1 MTGNHARKIEYLKK
15 KASRISI
22 REGAAY
28 GLFDGFGLRY
38 ITPYALL
45 LGMSNTL
52 IGILISLPQM
62 LGTLIQL
69 LTLKFLEKGIH
80 RRTIAWVG
88 TSLQTLMW
96 FPIIFLGWLH
106 FNYNLNNMVI
116 SAGLMVFYSL
126 MVIFGGIVGP
136 AWSSWMG
143 DIIPRQ
149 IGTYFGLR
157 NRVVGFTT
165 ILAMLS
171 AGLILQHFNR
181 LGQPFMGFAIIFLIA
196 FTGRALSSALLK
208 RQYEPEFHP
217 QKEYYFTIWQFIRKI
232 PQSNFGKFVTYVALM
247 QFAVYISSPFFAVFI
262 LEDLH
267 FNYFQFTL
275 ITMTMPFVNMLLM
288 PAWGRFADRFG
299 NLRVVRLTGFCL
311 PIIPA
316 LWVLAVFFI
325 DRPVL
330 AVLYL
335 ILVETLSGFAWA
347 GFNLTTVNFIY
358 DAVTRQRM
366 AICVAYYNIFNGI
379 GMFLGGLIG
388 GLIADLPFQFHR
400 FSALALVLM
409 LSALIRLLVS
419 AVMLPLIREV
429 REVDHFDIKEA
440 RKRLAML
447 SPVDILRVLSLKLGN
462 PRH

>member
-69 LTLKFLEKGIH
+69 LTLKFLEKGIR

-88 TSLQTLMW
+88 TFLQTLMW
-96 FPIIFLGWLH
+96 FPIILLGWLH
-106 FNYNLNNMVI
+106 FNFNIDNTLI
-116 SAGLMVFYSL
+116 STGLMVFYSL

-149 IGTYFGLR
+149 IGTYFGFR
-157 NRVVGFTT
+157 NRVVGLTT
-165 ILAMLS
+165 ILAMFS
-171 AGLILQHFNR
+171 AGLILQYFTGVNR
-181 LGQPFMGFAIIFLIA
+181 PFTGFVIIFLIA
-196 FTGRALSSALLK
+196 FIGRAISSALLK
-208 RQYEPEFHP
+208 RQYEPDFHP

-247 QFAVYISSPFFAVFI
+247 QFAVYISSPFFAVFM
-262 LEDLH
+262 LKDLH

-299 NLRVVRLTGFCL
+299 NLRVVRITGLCL
-311 PIIPA
+311 PVIPA
-316 LWVLAVFFI
+316 LWVLAVFFSN
-325 DRPVL
+325 RPIL
-330 AVLYL
+330 EMLYL
-335 ILVETLSGFAWA
+335 IFVETLSGFAWA
-347 GFNLTTVNFIY
+347 GFNLTTANFIY

-388 GLIADLPFQFHR
+388 GLIADLPFQFHK